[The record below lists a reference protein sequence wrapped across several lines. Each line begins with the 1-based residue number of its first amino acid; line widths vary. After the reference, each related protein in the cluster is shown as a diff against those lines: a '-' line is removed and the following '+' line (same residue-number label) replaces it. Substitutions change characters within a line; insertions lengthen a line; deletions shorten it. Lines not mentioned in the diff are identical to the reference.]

1 MRLLHLSD
9 LHLGY
14 RQYQRLTPGGMN
26 QREADVAGTFRRA
39 IDLAIERRP
48 DLVLIGGDIFH
59 HVRPANP
66 AILAAFRQFTRL
78 VMALPDVRVVMVAG
92 NHDAPRT
99 SETGCILRLFG
110 ELDRVTVVDAA
121 AQRLMLPELDLSI
134 LAVPGPILDRDAE
147 LSPDSSARY
156 NVLLLH
162 GEIEG
167 MLPRY
172 LRMGDRAALEIPAE
186 RIAAER
192 WSYVALGHYHVYR
205 SMAPNAFY
213 SGSLD
218 YTSSNF
224 WGELAEER
232 EAGLPGKGM
241 IEYDLAT
248 GQHRFH
254 HLPATRA
261 VIDLP
266 PLAVRGM
273 AAAEIDRA
281 IRAAVDSCPG
291 GIDDAVVR
299 LLVRDVPRHI
309 ARELDHR
316 ALREYRRRALHFH
329 LDTRKPDV
337 VRVSAQGAPGKR
349 ASLADT
355 VREQLRTRLVES
367 DIDRD
372 ALVELGL
379 HYLSEAERVPEGA
392 GLALDG
398 AGG

>member
-26 QREADVAGTFRRA
+26 QREADIAGGFRRA
-39 IDLAIERRP
+39 VDLAIERRP
-48 DLVLIGGDIFH
+48 DLILIGGDIFH

-66 AILAAFRQFTRL
+66 AILWAFRQFTRL
-78 VMALPDVRVVMVAG
+78 VVALPDVRVVMVAG

-99 SETGCILRLFG
+99 SETGCILRLFA
-110 ELDRVTVVDAA
+110 ELDRVTVVDAE
-121 AQRLMLPELDLSI
+121 AQRLVMPELDLSI
-134 LAVPGPILDRDAE
+134 LAVPGAIGARDAE
-147 LSPDSSARY
+147 LAPDPNARH
-156 NVLLLH
+156 NILLLL
-162 GEIEG
+162 GEVEG
-167 MLPRY
+167 MMPRY

-232 EAGLPGKGM
+232 EAGLPGKGV
-241 IEYDLAT
+241 IEHDLAT
-248 GQHRFH
+248 GAHRLH
-254 HLPATRA
+254 HLPTTRA

-273 AAAEIDRA
+273 AAADIDRA
-281 IRAAVDSCPG
+281 IRAAVDACPG
-291 GIDDAVVR
+291 GIDDAIVR

-309 ARELDHR
+309 SRELDHR

-329 LDTRKPDV
+329 LDTRKPDI
-337 VRVSAQGAPGKR
+337 VRVSAQGAPGKHP
-349 ASLADT
+349 SLADT

-398 AGG
+398 GGG

>member
-78 VMALPDVRVVMVAG
+78 VVALPDVRVVMVAG

-110 ELDRVTVVDAA
+110 ELDRVTVVDAD
-121 AQRLMLPELDLSI
+121 AQRVVLPELDLSI
-134 LAVPGPILDRDAE
+134 LAVPAVPAAREREI
-147 LSPDSSARY
+147 SPDPGARY

-162 GEIEG
+162 AEIEG

-172 LRMGDRAALEIPAE
+172 LRSGERAALEIPVE
-186 RIAAER
+186 RIAPER

-205 SMAPNAFY
+205 PMAPNMFY
-213 SGSLD
+213 SGALD

-248 GQHRFH
+248 STHRFH
-254 HLPATRA
+254 HLPATRS
-261 VIDLP
+261 VVDLP
-266 PLAVRGM
+266 QLAVRGM

-281 IRAAVDSCPG
+281 IRTAVDACPG

-309 ARELDHR
+309 ARDLDHR

-329 LDTRKPDV
+329 LDTRRPDI
-337 VRVSAQGAPGKR
+337 VRVSAQGSPGKR

-355 VREQLRTRLVES
+355 VRDQLRSRLVES
-367 DIDRD
+367 DINRD

-379 HYLSEAERVPEGA
+379 HYLAEAERVPEGA